1 MKIFEANITSR
12 IIEFFNK
19 RKEFAFDEI
28 NSEIKAISGLIKFFD
43 SEIELS
49 DLHLNLSALQN
60 LVEEPDRAEYGDFQ
74 TNLTLA
80 NKVCKLLKTKQISPE
95 IVIEPTCGKGNF
107 ILAAIQ
113 NFESIRQ
120 VFGIE
125 IHKPYVWQTK
135 FNIFDYFL
143 RNPEKDKPIIEIIN
157 ANIFDFNFGKQ
168 LNIKY
173 DNLLIL
179 GNPPWVTNSMLS
191 TLNSDNLPQ
200 KANFKNHNGIDAI
213 TGKGNFDIAE
223 YITYSLIDNFTTQN
237 GHLAF
242 LVKNTVIKN
251 LINEQ
256 NKAKRQIGQIEKH
269 VINAKDEFNVSVDAS
284 LLYCKLNTEYETI
297 CNEFDFYTQIKKQPF
312 GWVGQ
317 KFVSNLE
324 TYEKTSYIDGKS
336 PYVWRQGVKHDA
348 SKVMEFERRN
358 GHFLNNN
365 NEEFELEEGLV
376 YGLLKS
382 SDLKTP
388 IINKT
393 RKYTIITQQKVGQET
408 KHIGDNF
415 PKTYLYLTNNIA
427 FFKRRKS
434 SIYTGK
440 PQFSIFGIG
449 DYSFKPYK
457 VAISGMYKTTTF
469 SLVIPQNDKT
479 IMLDDTCY
487 FIGFDNK
494 EFALITQFLL
504 NKQETQDFIQSISF
518 EDSKR
523 KITKDLLM
531 RIDLSKI
538 AQNTDYEL
546 IKNIDNAISKEVW
559 GNYLQKIEHKEEPI
573 NLFDLM
579 ENNNQYSQHC
589 T

>member
-1 MKIFEANITSR
+1 MKIFEAHITNNI
-12 IIEFFNK
+12 IDFFVK
-19 RKEFAFDEI
+19 RKTQTFSEI
-28 NSEIKAISGLIKFFD
+28 NSEINAISGIINFFD
-43 SEIELS
+43 NEIELL
-49 DLHLNLSALQN
+49 DLKQKFLEQQN
-60 LVEEPDRAEYGDFQ
+60 IVEEPDRAEYGDFQ
-74 TNLTLA
+74 TNLSLA
-80 NKVCKLLKTKQISPE
+80 NKVCNLLKNKEISPE

-107 ILAAIQ
+107 ILSVIQ
-113 NFESIRQ
+113 NFENIRQ
-120 VFGIE
+120 IFGIE
-125 IHKPYVWQTK
+125 IYKPYIWQTK

-143 RNPEKDKPIIEIIN
+143 INTEKNKPKIEIIN

-168 LNIKY
+168 LNIKS
-173 DNLLIL
+173 DNILIL

-191 TLNSDNLPQ
+191 TLNSGNLPQ
-200 KANFKNHNGIDAI
+200 KSNFKKHNGLDAI

-223 YITYSLIDNFTTQN
+223 YITYSLLDNFSNQN
-237 GHLAF
+237 GHIAF

-251 LINEQ
+251 LINDQ
-256 NKAKRQIGQIEKH
+256 NKSKRPIGKIEKH
-269 VINAKDEFNVSVDAS
+269 VINAKEEFDVSVDAS
-284 LLYCKLNTEYETI
+284 LLYCKLNTIPETI
-297 CNEFDFYTQIKKQPF
+297 CNEFDFYTQNKKQQF

-324 TYEKTSYIDGKS
+324 TYRKTSYIDGKS
-336 PYVWRQGVKHDA
+336 PYVWRQGIKHDA

-365 NEEFELEEGLV
+365 NVEFDLEEDLV

-393 RKYTIITQQKVGQET
+393 RKYTIITQRKVGQET
-408 KHIGDNF
+408 KYIGYNF

-427 FFKRRKS
+427 FFKSRKS

-469 SLVIPQNDKT
+469 SLVVPQNEKT

-504 NKQETQDFIQSISF
+504 NKHETQDFIQSISF

-531 RIDLSKI
+531 RIDLFKI
-538 AQNTDYEL
+538 AENTDCEQ
-546 IKNIDNAISKEVW
+546 ITNIDNAISKDVW
-559 GNYLQKIEHKEEPI
+559 ENYLQKIKHKDEPL
-573 NLFDLM
+573 NLFGFTK
-579 ENNNQYSQHC
+579 NNNQYL
-589 T
+589 